1 MNNRPHQPEATASR
15 PGPPLHL
22 ALDERQLRLI
32 SLLLD
37 GHTDVSAA
45 HRLGVS
51 PRTVT
56 NILRSLMNR
65 LGVDNR
71 FQLGVALGAHLR
83 TGAGP
88 APGDGRD
95 RPRLR
100 PQGAGP
106 RLRTRPS
113 PSPTPTPLRYDG
125 AWNGVW
131 NRA

>member
-1 MNNRPHQPEATASR
+1 MNSR
-15 PGPPLHL
+15 PPQPQPKTSQPCSPPPHL
-22 ALDERQLRLI
+22 TLDERQHRLI

-45 HRLGVS
+45 QRLGVS

-71 FQLGVALGAHLR
+71 FQLGVALGTHLR
-83 TGAGP
+83 TGNGP
-88 APGDGRD
+88 VADDGR
-95 RPRLR
+95 PRVQS
-100 PQGAGP
+100 QGGP
-106 RLRTRPS
+106 RMMARPS
-113 PSPTPTPLRYDG
+113 VSPALLPYDG